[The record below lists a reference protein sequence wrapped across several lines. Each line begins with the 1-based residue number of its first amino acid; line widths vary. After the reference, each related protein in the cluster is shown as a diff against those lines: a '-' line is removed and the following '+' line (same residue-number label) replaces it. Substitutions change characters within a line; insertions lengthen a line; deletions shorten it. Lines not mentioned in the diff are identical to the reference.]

1 MKSICRLFFLLVTY
15 ISSPAQEAMISTLI
29 PEDSISRVM
38 VITVKASMISGK
50 ILLQWSATGK
60 SGFYIIERSINS
72 KDFEVIGAIKAKGW
86 EMNFEFTDESLAM
99 TRNYYR
105 IKMQPSE
112 GKSLYS
118 NTIVAGIADSVFC
131 KFYPNPVDKLLM
143 IRSKYPVE
151 LQITDIIGKPRIIQ
165 HLKPGMQIIDVSC
178 LEKNVYIITIFQEE
192 SNQFIIKKLVKN

>member
-143 IRSKYPVE
+143 IRSKYPVA

>member
-1 MKSICRLFFLLVTY
+1 
-15 ISSPAQEAMISTLI
+15 MISTLI

-143 IRSKYPVE
+143 IRSKYPVA